1 MEYLVEFDVH
11 VPEGTAELLVAERTT
26 AEAAA
31 AAELADQGYLVRL
44 WKLSDS
50 GSGVRAL
57 GLFRAATETE
67 LDALL
72 AGLPLYEWMHV
83 TVIRLDAH
91 PNDPSHPPSNTG
103 VRFARRPDRA
113 MSTKLPV
120 PRLTRIY
127 RLEATL
133 GPRPGSL
140 TRLASNLLANPK

>member
-44 WKLSDS
+44 WKLSDN

-72 AGLPLYEWMHV
+72 AGLPLYEWMDV

-91 PNDPSHPPSNTG
+91 PNDPHIP
-103 VRFARRPDRA
+103 
-113 MSTKLPV
+113 
-120 PRLTRIY
+120 
-127 RLEATL
+127 EATQTFAS
-133 GPRPGSL
+133 PGDQ
-140 TRLASNLLANPK
+140 TEP